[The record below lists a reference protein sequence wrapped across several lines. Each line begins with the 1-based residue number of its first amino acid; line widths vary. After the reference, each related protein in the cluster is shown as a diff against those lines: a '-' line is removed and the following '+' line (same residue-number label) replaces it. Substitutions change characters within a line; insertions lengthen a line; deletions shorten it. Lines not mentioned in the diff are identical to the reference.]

1 MSRTSSAATS
11 PAPLARRYPTNAQR
25 HGQNSRSL
33 PTNDSAVPPLR
44 SVSVDGYSSDSDY
57 DELDKRRARQLERA
71 NTLSKEYV
79 EDEETAVLKKLDKRL
94 TLFLAFLY
102 LLSFLDRSNIGNA
115 RIAGLEKTLQLS
127 DREFDYCLVAF
138 YVTYIAFEWMILLYS
153 IIPPHIYISLCVLAW
168 GIVASLQS
176 VVSSFGQLLA
186 LRGDLLET
194 QKCDVRLTLDSNTRN
209 HRSCIWS
216 WSMFLECRKSCQFT
230 DCIRYHSICPSSTAD
245 PN

>member
-11 PAPLARRYPTNAQR
+11 PAPLARRHATSAQR
-25 HGQNSRSL
+25 HGQSSRSH
-33 PTNDSAVPPLR
+33 PTNDPAVPPLHP
-44 SVSVDGYSSDSDY
+44 VSVDGYSSDSDY
-57 DELDKRRARQLERA
+57 DESDKRRARQLERA
-71 NTLSKEYV
+71 NTLSKENV

-115 RIAGLEKTLQLS
+115 RIAGLEKALQLS

-138 YVTYIAFEWMILLYS
+138 YFTYIAFEWMILLYR

-186 LRGDLLET
+186 LRGDFLEN
-194 QKCDVRLTLDSNTRN
+194 QMCDVRLTLDSNSRN
-209 HRSCIWS
+209 HGSRVWPRGMSRDFCIVS
-216 WSMFLECRKSCQFT
+216 VR
-230 DCIRYHSICPSSTAD
+230 
-245 PN
+245 